1 MNESYFDGP
10 LLVSRLALIISCA
23 KILTIDGLDNF
34 QRSSKLLALQ
44 HFVKAL
50 LKAKG
55 SAAVLGLVSDIT
67 AVRLHAPSFCR
78 VFELKLEN
86 WKRDF
91 DAPVEVSRHPVRG
104 REPKGWTSSIMKIE
118 DSRVLEV
125 SIYDGDHPYIL

>member
-67 AVRLHAPSFCR
+67 AARLHAPSFCR
-78 VFELKLEN
+78 VFELKLENVLQFRLQLRLEN

-104 REPKGWTSSIMKIE
+104 RRAKRLDFHHYEN
-118 DSRVLEV
+118 RRFA
-125 SIYDGDHPYIL
+125 HAR